1 MVPRCPLIYISLI
14 INNIEHLFTCL
25 MTICM
30 SSLEKCL
37 FRSSRLG
44 HLLISTHTGRPH
56 PVYIYHN
63 LSKHPPIGGRFAFK
77 KILLYLLWGFPGS
90 SGSKESAYNAGNPG
104 SIPGSGRSTGEGIG
118 YPLQYS
124 WASLVAQLVKN
135 PPAMWETWVR
145 SLGWEDPLE
154 KGTSAHSSSLAWRI
168 PLNV

>member
-1 MVPRCPLIYISLI
+1 MVPRCLLIYISLI

-25 MTICM
+25 MAICM

-90 SGSKESAYNAGNPG
+90 SVSKESAYNAGNHS
-104 SIPGSGRSTGEGIG
+104 SIPGLGRSPGEGNG
-118 YPLQYS
+118 NPLQYS
-124 WASLVAQLVKN
+124 C
-135 PPAMWETWVR
+135 
-145 SLGWEDPLE
+145 LE
-154 KGTSAHSSSLAWRI
+154 KPMDCSLPGSSVHGI
-168 PLNV
+168 PRVRHDLVTKPPPPT